1 MVAARR
7 ISVDVLKPDYS
18 ARIGTV
24 APGDL
29 LSASCTWQWW
39 GVGTGT
45 LVVRETGPIAA
56 QLMQA
61 RDYRVPVTMKATGYP
76 RWDGYVVYTQAEK
89 DTGHVGRVTATL
101 VDDRKWL
108 DRILAAPVP
117 GSPWSDQTAAEHDRR
132 TGSLAT
138 VVRQYVTANVARLAA
153 AGQPVPIVVADPGG
167 TDSSPTVTIDTRNET
182 LADELIATLKAN
194 QYEVRAELW
203 LPGDP
208 QPPGLTLTTAKIVV
222 SVVAGRSRLYVNFS
236 DDRGSIASRTMTVAP
251 PSATAVVVGGPGE
264 GTARVFEYVVADDGR
279 LTTLGDWGRSEVFL
293 DATDADTQAL
303 RISRGK
309 DKLDELAGKVGVSL
323 TINDQRPWKAGP
335 TEDYWVGDLVRATFS
350 GVQAQDHIT
359 RISITANNDGFLVS
373 PQFGD
378 TSVTESSDLAL
389 ARTVR
394 ELSQA
399 ISSLLARK

>member
-1 MVAARR
+1 
-7 ISVDVLKPDYS
+7 
-18 ARIGTV
+18 
-24 APGDL
+24 
-29 LSASCTWQWW
+29 
-39 GVGTGT
+39 
-45 LVVRETGPIAA
+45 
-56 QLMQA
+56 
-61 RDYRVPVTMKATGYP
+61 
-76 RWDGYVVYTQAEK
+76 
-89 DTGHVGRVTATL
+89 
-101 VDDRKWL
+101 
-108 DRILAAPVP
+108 
-117 GSPWSDQTAAEHDRR
+117 
-132 TGSLAT
+132 
-138 VVRQYVTANVARLAA
+138 
-153 AGQPVPIVVADPGG
+153 
-167 TDSSPTVTIDTRNET
+167 
-182 LADELIATLKAN
+182 
-194 QYEVRAELW
+194 
-203 LPGDP
+203 
-208 QPPGLTLTTAKIVV
+208 
-222 SVVAGRSRLYVNFS
+222 
-236 DDRGSIASRTMTVAP
+236 
-251 PSATAVVVGGPGE
+251 
-264 GTARVFEYVVADDGR
+264 VVADDGR